1 MPVPAPLTRELH
13 LGDSHVR
20 PQLCLPW
27 SGRHPGLGARL
38 CEFHFF
44 WRRPQAPVFLHV
56 RHVAHGK
63 KLAQRSGRGNA
74 AEAPASEHLRCR
86 VPALLWVRAALG
98 VGCASAPAAARTA
111 EGCSRSF
118 WQRVHWCPVNVCCVV
133 VLRTV
138 SSLYNCGS
146 SFRTWFQVEARYC
159 LCGRGRDR
167 SAYMLVDFLG
177 KDAKDQGVVV
187 SREDAPVAGTVGK
200 VCRSCALYTFE
211 LCEGSPHLL
220 CCGHFLC

>member
-1 MPVPAPLTRELH
+1 M
-13 LGDSHVR
+13 
-20 PQLCLPW
+20 
-27 SGRHPGLGARL
+27 
-38 CEFHFF
+38 
-44 WRRPQAPVFLHV
+44 FLHV

-63 KLAQRSGRGNA
+63 KLAQRSGRRTLLKPRRLGTCGA
-74 AEAPASEHLRCR
+74 R
-86 VPALLWVRAALG
+86 VPALLWVRAAPGGGLRLP
-98 VGCASAPAAARTA
+98 APLAARTA
-111 EGCSRSF
+111 GCSRSF
-118 WQRVHWCPVNVCCVV
+118 WQRVHWCPVSACCVV

-167 SAYMLVDFLG
+167 SAYVRVDFLG

-187 SREDAPVAGTVGK
+187 SREDGSVVGTVGK
-200 VCRSCALYTFE
+200 VYSVVCPLHFLNY
-211 LCEGSPHLL
+211 EGSPHLL